1 LHIIYVDE
9 SGDDGFPAN
18 NIFLPNNTPSN
29 KFIRTGLIIHDWKWK
44 RINDT
49 IADFKFGKRIPQNVE
64 IHATEIRRGK
74 KKITDSRTRRR
85 REVSNWYGQQFPNT
99 SDRMN
104 LLKDCCMLI
113 NSLEDITLIFIV
125 IDKTR
130 IDTAIPGYRNIP
142 KENSWEY
149 LIERYNLFLNNKTD
163 QVGIIISDAVE
174 HNIEKTHREFARAI
188 YTQSSHVKE
197 FHFIE
202 SIMFEPSESSNLLQL
217 VDVASYACFRKF
229 NSNDSSLYDQLKDR
243 IMKNSQGLID
253 GAGLKIWPSQ

>member
-1 LHIIYVDE
+1 MHILYVDE

-18 NIFLPNNTPSN
+18 NIFSPNDTPSN

-44 RINDT
+44 RIN
-49 IADFKFGKRIPQNVE
+49 
-64 IHATEIRRGK
+64 
-74 KKITDSRTRRR
+74 
-85 REVSNWYGQQFPNT
+85 
-99 SDRMN
+99 RMN

-113 NSLEDITLIFIV
+113 NSIEDITLIFIV
-125 IDKTR
+125 IDKTL
-130 IDTAIPGYRNIP
+130 IDTTISGYRNIP

-149 LIERYNLFLNNKTD
+149 LIERYNLFLNNTKD

-229 NSNDSSLYDQLKDR
+229 NSNDSFLYDQLKYR
-243 IMKNSQGLID
+243 IMKNNQGLID
-253 GAGLKIWPSQ
+253 GVGLKIWPSQ